1 MAQDIQGNAASA
13 PNPQQVRDTRRV
25 LQVLLGNSLP
35 PPAIEMACNTFF
47 ASTSLTQKRGS
58 SGTQSRASQG
68 KDAQR
73 TPSGR
78 YTLKRMD
85 SGDFSQLSLTSPPG
99 KTGSKHFE
107 DTNMLQFNLPDE
119 KRAKR

>member
-1 MAQDIQGNAASA
+1 MAQGEA
-13 PNPQQVRDTRRV
+13 PNPQAVRDTRRV
-25 LQVLLGNSLP
+25 LQVLLGNTLP

-58 SGTQSRASQG
+58 NQSRASQG
-68 KDAQR
+68 KEAQR

-99 KTGSKHFE
+99 KTGSRHFE
-107 DTNMLQFNLPDE
+107 DTNMLQFNLPEE
-119 KRAKR
+119 KRTKR